1 MNVLAVLQGVVI
13 GALLGFLFFAGL
25 WLTIQKG
32 LLSTHPG
39 IWFALSLVLRLGV
52 VVLGF
57 VWVARQGW
65 QQLIA
70 ALAGFLVIR
79 SVTSGRARQQIS
91 QIRQGKEGSGDEH
104 QS

>member
-1 MNVLAVLQGVVI
+1 MNVLAVLQGVAI

-32 LLSTHPG
+32 IDSAHPG
-39 IWFALSLVLRLGV
+39 IWFALSLLLRLGL

-57 VWVARQGW
+57 VWAARQGW
-65 QQLIA
+65 QNLIA
-70 ALAGFLVIR
+70 ALAGFIVVR
-79 SVTSGRARQQIS
+79 SVLSGRARHQVDAIKQK
-91 QIRQGKEGSGDEH
+91 KEESRDEH